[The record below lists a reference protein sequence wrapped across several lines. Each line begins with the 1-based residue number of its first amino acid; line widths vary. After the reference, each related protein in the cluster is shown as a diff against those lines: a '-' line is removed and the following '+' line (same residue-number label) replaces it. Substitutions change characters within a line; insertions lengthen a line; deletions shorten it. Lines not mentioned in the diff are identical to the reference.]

1 MCGNNNRHFLQG
13 QGGAGPFLIIV
24 LSNPNIFQHCIL
36 VWMKVCGPDPGTR
49 DTGQLKL
56 ERVGRAAAGA
66 GAATGDRSSVLHPL
80 SPAARPS
87 SRPRPAP
94 PGPAA
99 PPLSGARQSEAGRG
113 GEQSS
118 TAAVCRDNTAVSR
131 VRTGARTQWQIAVWP
146 GHLPAPAPCP
156 APSCEQHRC
165 AGLVSS
171 ADPGPSTRPRLSVV
185 SSCLAFVWSPPP
197 ASPRHSSSLPS
208 SCQASASPPGGL
220 ARPQCPARG
229 IKPEITSY
237 ISHVNGTWA
246 WAGFPDITSHT
257 IANICMFQISAV
269 PVLGGVW
276 RGKPAKMN
284 LIQLQSPGPGHT
296 VPAAHQPTEHLK

>member
-1 MCGNNNRHFLQG
+1 MET
-13 QGGAGPFLIIV
+13 IIGTFYKDRVV
-24 LSNPNIFQHCIL
+24 LVLFWLLYFPILTSSNIAYLSGWKSVVRTP
-36 VWMKVCGPDPGTR
+36 GPGTLDSWNWSVLAGLR
-49 DTGQLKL
+49 PGP
-56 ERVGRAAAGA
+56 GRLRGIEAQFYILCLPPPAPAAA
-66 GAATGDRSSVLHPL
+66 
-80 SPAARPS
+80 
-87 SRPRPAP
+87 PAP

-185 SSCLAFVWSPPP
+185 SSCLAFVWSRRQPHQDTVHH
-197 ASPRHSSSLPS
+197 SPV
-208 SCQASASPPGGL
+208 L
-220 ARPQCPARG
+220 ARPQPRLQVG
-229 IKPEITSY
+229 WLGHSVLLGGLSQRLRPTY
-237 ISHVNGTWA
+237 LTWMA
-246 WAGFPDITSHT
+246 LELELVSLTSHHT
-257 IANICMFQISAV
+257 PSLTFVCFRFQLSQCWAACEE
-269 PVLGGVW
+269 G
-276 RGKPAKMN
+276 
-284 LIQLQSPGPGHT
+284 SPPKWT
-296 VPAAHQPTEHLK
+296 

>member
-185 SSCLAFVWSPPP
+185 SSCLAFVWSRRQPHQDTVHH
-197 ASPRHSSSLPS
+197 SPV
-208 SCQASASPPGGL
+208 L
-220 ARPQCPARG
+220 ARPQPRLQVSWLG
-229 IKPEITSY
+229 HTFLLGGLSQRLRPTY
-237 ISHVNGTWA
+237 LTWMA
-246 WAGFPDITSHT
+246 LELELVSLTSHHT
-257 IANICMFQISAV
+257 PSLTFVCFRFQLSQCWAACEE
-269 PVLGGVW
+269 G
-276 RGKPAKMN
+276 
-284 LIQLQSPGPGHT
+284 SPPKWT
-296 VPAAHQPTEHLK
+296 

>member
-1 MCGNNNRHFLQG
+1 MCGNNNRHFLRG

-146 GHLPAPAPCP
+146 GHLPAPAP
-156 APSCEQHRC
+156 AQHR
-165 AGLVSS
+165 LVSS
-171 ADPGPSTRPRLSVV
+171 IAALVSCHQLIPARALGRGWVLLVAAWHLSGARRQPHQDTVHH
-185 SSCLAFVWSPPP
+185 SPV
-197 ASPRHSSSLPS
+197 
-208 SCQASASPPGGL
+208 L
-220 ARPQCPARG
+220 ARPQPRLQVG
-229 IKPEITSY
+229 WLGHSFLLGGLSQRLRPTY
-237 ISHVNGTWA
+237 LTWMA
-246 WAGFPDITSHT
+246 LELELVSLTSHHT
-257 IANICMFQISAV
+257 PSLTFVCFRFQLSQCWAACEE
-269 PVLGGVW
+269 G
-276 RGKPAKMN
+276 
-284 LIQLQSPGPGHT
+284 SPPKWT
-296 VPAAHQPTEHLK
+296 